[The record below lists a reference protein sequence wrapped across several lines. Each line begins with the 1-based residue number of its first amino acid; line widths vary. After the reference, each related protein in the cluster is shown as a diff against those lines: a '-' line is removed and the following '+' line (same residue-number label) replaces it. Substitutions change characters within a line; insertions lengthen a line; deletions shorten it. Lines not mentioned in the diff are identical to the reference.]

1 MAGIKDP
8 AIKLFGKMIQL
19 HLDSNGDYP
28 PTAVTTDADYGC
40 SDHNILCS
48 KQGKNR
54 GEEKSF
60 TEELANSK
68 IEEER
73 SLSMVFEG
81 CKTPP
86 SPSTPTENPKTLSK
100 KDDQCDQASSTQY
113 RDQNS
118 PKKPD
123 KILRCG
129 RCSSMNTKF
138 CYFNNYNVNQ
148 PRHFCKNCQ
157 RYWTAGGTMRNMP
170 HLVIS
175 APPNELIDQALR
187 PNGSLITFGS
197 NSPHSESMPPTLNLV
212 ETPQSYTPNG
222 KENLGFLSNAN
233 LTWTPIPLESRFP
246 VPLYSTLPK
255 CAPATWNL
263 EWVST
268 PQNFRDQSS
277 LATSSNSSS
286 LGKHARDGSMEKVGN
301 QGLGIL
307 KTLRINYLNEAAKSS
322 MWGTLGIKNDK
333 VCSSNGGG
341 FSKGFIILRIPL
353 IMRGV
358 IHAWFCKP
366 IPRHLQGPWLSI
378 KVHTQVVR
386 EIKIT
391 LFR

>member
-19 HLDSNGDYP
+19 RLDSNGDYA
-28 PTAVTTDADYGC
+28 PTAATADADCGC

-60 TEELANSK
+60 TEESANSK

-73 SLSMVFEG
+73 SSSMVCEG
-81 CKTPP
+81 CETPP

-100 KDDQCDQASSTQY
+100 KDDQSDQASSTQY
-113 RDQNS
+113 RDQNP
-118 PKKPD
+118 PKRPD
-123 KILRCG
+123 KILSCG

-138 CYFNNYNVNQ
+138 CYFNNYNVNH

-170 HLVIS
+170 VGAGRHQNKNS
-175 APPNELIDQALR
+175 
-187 PNGSLITFGS
+187 SLASQIRT
-197 NSPHSESMPPTLNLV
+197 T
-212 ETPQSYTPNG
+212 QW
-222 KENLGFLSNAN
+222 ENLGFLSNAN

-268 PQNFRDQSS
+268 PQNFPDQSS
-277 LATSSNSSS
+277 LVTSSNSSF
-286 LGKHARDGSMEKVGN
+286 LGKHARDGSMEKVEN

-307 KTLRINYLNEAAKSS
+307 KTSRINYLNEAANSS
-322 MWGTLGIKNDK
+322 IWGTLGIKNDK

-341 FSKGFIILRIPL
+341 FHQSKDTIDHERSGPRMVLQANPAAFTRS
-353 IMRGV
+353 MAF
-358 IHAWFCKP
+358 HESAHP
-366 IPRHLQGPWLSI
+366 I
-378 KVHTQVVR
+378 VR

-391 LFR
+391 LFI